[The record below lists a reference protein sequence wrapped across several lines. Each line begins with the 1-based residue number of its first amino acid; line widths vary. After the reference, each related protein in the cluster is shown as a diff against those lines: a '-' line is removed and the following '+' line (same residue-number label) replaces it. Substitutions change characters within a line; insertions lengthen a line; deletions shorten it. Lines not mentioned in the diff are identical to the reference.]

1 MAATTNVLNRLLRR
15 NPSRISQ
22 DSSISLEGSID
33 RSYKKEMIKL
43 MSTTPQAGD
52 ANFSENLSERV
63 QIHPNQAGSSVSSKY
78 ADVWQ
83 RARNKIR
90 IELTMLQLKGRVR
103 HFGTLAHSLGMMLL
117 GTSSIPEMIKI
128 RAEKAQTT
136 VPSGDRQLPFLV
148 IHPYSTS
155 KELWTLFINLLLLY
169 TVTVMPFTMA
179 FMDIQLYSPLWC
191 FDVSVDL
198 VFVVDMLANFTT
210 AYFDTEG
217 ELVNSRTALATH
229 YAKSWFFLDFSATV
243 PCIIINF
250 ASGSPMGGYS
260 WLIRLARTPRLYR
273 VLRISRLLKIVK
285 NYKHTV
291 LVERLQDL
299 FKVNIGEG

>member
-1 MAATTNVLNRLLRR
+1 
-15 NPSRISQ
+15 
-22 DSSISLEGSID
+22 
-33 RSYKKEMIKL
+33 MIKL
-43 MSTTPQAGD
+43 MSTTPQAG
-52 ANFSENLSERV
+52 NPNTFSDNLSEPV
-63 QIHPNQAGSSVSSKY
+63 QIRPNQAGSSVSSKY

-90 IELTMLQLKGRVR
+90 IELTILKLKGRVR
-103 HFGTLAHSLGMMLL
+103 HFGTLAHNIGMMLL
-117 GTSSIPEMIKI
+117 ATSSIPEMIKI
-128 RAEKAQTT
+128 RTEKAQTT
-136 VPSGDRQLPFLV
+136 VPSGERQLPFLV
-148 IHPYSTS
+148 IHPYSTN

-169 TVTVMPFTMA
+169 TVTAMPFTMA

-191 FDVSVDL
+191 FDVSVDFL
-198 VFVVDMLANFTT
+198 FVVDILVNFTT
-210 AYFDTEG
+210 AYFDIEG

-291 LVERLQDL
+291 FVERLQDL